1 MRTLLSGLAL
11 LLLGACAEVKPSA
24 PDGAVDAVATD
35 SAPVDSVVADTSPLE
50 TAPDAEVCA
59 PPRYPP
65 RTDGCP
71 CQVIFTSHPCGPAIE
86 GKVCDYLGWCPSGA
100 SRYVC
105 MKVPAS
111 FQNPEHYEWVTNPGG
126 VLPTCPGVDASTDVA
141 PTDIGAIPG

>member
-1 MRTLLSGLAL
+1 MRTLPIGLVAV
-11 LLLGACAEVKPSA
+11 LLGACAEVKP
-24 PDGAVDAVATD
+24 PPVDGAVDAVAMD
-35 SAPVDSVVADTSPLE
+35 SALVDSAVVDTLPE

-71 CQVIFTSHPCGPAIE
+71 CQEIFTSHPCGPAIE
-86 GKVCDYLGWCPSGA
+86 GKVCDYLGKCPSIA
-100 SRYVC
+100 NRYVC

-111 FQNPEHYEWVTNPGG
+111 FQKPEHYEWVPNPGG

-141 PTDIGAIPG
+141 PTDVGAIPG